1 MASRNAG
8 TVAIKLD
15 LRGQEELKRRLGELG
30 PVGDRAFKD
39 LMRAAKPVK
48 GEMDL
53 VGGSVLLLKDGLG
66 DLAQQAGPVA
76 RLFTTVSPLALGFG
90 AALGVVAMA
99 VREVFV
105 LMERSRETAMWAEE
119 LENVERASGLAA
131 ERILSIGSAAQ
142 MAGADF
148 NAVLSG
154 MEEFSK
160 RIGEYRATG
169 QGEARDAFD
178 ALGLRDLVDN
188 GADAT
193 AILDAVLE
201 RMREID
207 DPSRRLALADK
218 LGLREAAPLLQQSA
232 DEMARMLEAAEGI
245 NSTFTASTLQQFA
258 DAAEAIREAEL
269 RQTRAVQ
276 MQSLSTLQAEVARAR
291 VLAEIDERKAAALHA
306 VTPVR
311 ERETD
316 VLDFQATVLERQA
329 DLLEQRLRQ
338 VQGVRD
344 AEIQVAGDLADTRR
358 RLEEINAEQE
368 RRLDIQQRQQEA
380 LTSYYSM
387 LESWGDRTPEGGAAG
402 SSNNELDTERRRELE
417 ALVEQSLRSLMTPL
431 QRIRE
436 LESELND
443 ARENGIEISQAQID
457 MIVRT
462 RMEAAGLAGKLAD
475 LTDEERKAA
484 GAAAAANDPLEAQ
497 KELLESLTGPA
508 DAARE
513 RLGRLYALWADSP
526 EHADIITAEIER
538 VKSALYGQEDSNV
551 IRMEDRL
558 PGLAK
563 MAEEYSDTMDM
574 LDRGGVRALDSISD
588 GLADIR
594 HNADDAGEAFERM
607 GSRIV
612 DTFME
617 MMQQRWIIGPLA
629 GALDTFVSG
638 FFGGAG
644 KTPGMGKLPGFDRGA
659 DILIG
664 GNRGIDNNLLS
675 INNKPTAWVSADEK
689 IRILPNMTGQTGGG
703 GQAPARV
710 DLGDLNITLKDE
722 RGGGQGGR
730 ARASERRSANGTRE
744 LTIWLE
750 EQVAGM
756 LGSGKFDDE
765 MHTRYGFNPSPGAR

>member
-15 LRGQEELKRRLGELG
+15 LRGQEDLKRRLGELG

-90 AALGVVAMA
+90 AALGVVAMT
-99 VREVFV
+99 VREIFV
-105 LMERSRETAMWAEE
+105 LMERSRETAFWAEE
-119 LENVERASGLAA
+119 LENAERASGLLA
-131 ERILSIGSAAQ
+131 ERLLSIGSAAQ

-232 DEMARMLEAAEGI
+232 DEMARLLAVADDVNAAFSERTLARLAEAA
-245 NSTFTASTLQQFA
+245 TAL
-258 DAAEAIREAEL
+258 REAEM
-269 RQTRAVQ
+269 RRDRARD
-276 MQSLSTLQAEVARAR
+276 MQSVGFLETELRLAEARAE
-291 VLAEIDERKAAALHA
+291 LDERIAGALSYL
-306 VTPVR
+306 VDER
-311 ERETD
+311 ERETAALEMQRD
-316 VLDFQATVLERQA
+316 LMRSIAHWSAGIPGFAQAAVQEYGRLNEELER
-329 DLLEQRLRQ
+329 R
-338 VQGVRD
+338 V
-344 AEIQVAGDLADTRR
+344 
-358 RLEEINAEQE
+358 RLEEISAANHAAMIN
-368 RRLDIQQRQQEA
+368 DIGLGTLARFRSQSE
-380 LTSYYSM
+380 
-387 LESWGDRTPEGGAAG
+387 EPGGADEI
-402 SSNNELDTERRRELE
+402 STERQAELRN
-417 ALVEQSLRSLMTPL
+417 LVEQSLRSIMTPL
-431 QRIRE
+431 EQVAE
-436 LESELND
+436 LESELQL
-443 ARENGIEISQAQID
+443 AQANGIVITDEQI
-457 MIVRT
+457 
-462 RMEAAGLAGKLAD
+462 EAILRHRRAALDLLEPLKQ

-526 EHADIITAEIER
+526 EHADIITAEIDR
-538 VKSALYGQEDSNV
+538 VKDALYGQEDSNV

-563 MAEEYSDTMDM
+563 MAREYSDTMDM
-574 LDRGGVRALDSISD
+574 LDRGGVDTLDSIHE
-588 GLADIR
+588 GLMNMITGADSVG
-594 HNADDAGEAFERM
+594 DAFERM
-607 GSRIV
+607 GQRIV
-612 DTFME
+612 ESFIE
-617 MMQQRWIIGPLA
+617 IQLQRSIIGPLA
-629 GALDTFVSG
+629 GALDTFISG
-638 FFGGAG
+638 LFDGGAG
-644 KTPGMGKLPGFDRGA
+644 AAAGSGSGGLPGFDRGA

-675 INNKPTAWVSADEK
+675 INHKPTAWVSADETL
-689 IRILPNMTGQTGGG
+689 RILPNMTGQTGGG
-703 GQAPARV
+703 GQGPARV
-710 DLGDLNITLKDE
+710 ELADLNITLKDE

-750 EQVAGM
+750 EQIGGLM
-756 LGSGKFDDE
+756 GSGKFDDE
-765 MHTRYGFNPSPGAR
+765 MRSRYGLTPTPGAR

>member
-15 LRGQEELKRRLGELG
+15 LRGQEELKLRLGELG

-90 AALGVVAMA
+90 AAIGVVAMA
-99 VREVFV
+99 LREVFV
-105 LMERSRETAMWAEE
+105 LMERSRETAFWAEE
-119 LENVERASGLAA
+119 LENAERASGLLA

-245 NSTFTASTLQQFA
+245 NSTFTASTIQRFA

-306 VTPVR
+306 LTPVR
-311 ERETD
+311 ERETE

-387 LESWGDRTPEGGAAG
+387 LESWGDRTPGGGAGGA
-402 SSNNELDTERRRELE
+402 SNDELDTERRRELE

-431 QRIRE
+431 QEIRE

-443 ARENGIEISQAQID
+443 AREHGIEISQAQID
-457 MIVRT
+457 TIIRT

-484 GAAAAANDPLEAQ
+484 GAAEAANDPLEAQ
-497 KELLESLTGPA
+497 KELLDSLTGPA

-513 RLGRLYALWADSP
+513 RLGNLYKLWADSP

-563 MAEEYSDTMDM
+563 MAREYSDTMDM

-588 GLADIR
+588 GLTDIR
-594 HNADDAGEAFERM
+594 RNADDAGEAFERM
-607 GSRIV
+607 GARIV
-612 DTFME
+612 ETFFE
-617 MMQQRWIIGPLA
+617 MAQQRFIIGPLA
-629 GALDTFVSG
+629 GALDVFVSG
-638 FFGGAG
+638 FFGGGG
-644 KTPGMGKLPGFDRGA
+644 KTAGLGKLPGFDRGA
-659 DILIG
+659 DIRIG
-664 GNRGIDNNLLS
+664 GNPGIDNNLLS
-675 INNKPTAWVSADEK
+675 INNKPTAWVSADETV
-689 IRILPNMTGQTGGG
+689 RILPNMTGQTGGG

-710 DLGDLNITLKDE
+710 ELADLNITLKDE

-744 LTIWLE
+744 LTLWLK
-750 EQVAGM
+750 EQIGGM
-756 LGSGKFDDE
+756 LGSGKFDEE
-765 MHTRYGFNPSPGAR
+765 MHTRYGFNPSPGVR

>member
-1 MASRNAG
+1 MSGHNAG
-8 TVAIKLD
+8 TVAIKLN

-30 PVGDRAFKD
+30 PEGERVFRD
-39 LMRAAKPVK
+39 LSRAAKPTQQDFKLVDRATRELQD
-48 GEMDL
+48 GMD
-53 VGGSVLLLKDGLG
+53 
-66 DLAQQAGPVA
+66 DLAQRAGPVGA
-76 RLFTTVSPLALGFG
+76 FLTSVGPWGLAAAAGIG
-90 AALGVVAMA
+90 ALAMA
-99 VREVFV
+99 VREVFI
-105 LMERSRETAMWAEE
+105 LMERSRETAFWAEE

-178 ALGLRDLVDN
+178 SLGLRDLVDS

-232 DEMARMLEAAEGI
+232 DEMGRLLAVADDVNAAFSERTLARLAEAA
-245 NSTFTASTLQQFA
+245 TAL
-258 DAAEAIREAEL
+258 REAEM
-269 RQTRAVQ
+269 RRDRARD
-276 MQSLSTLQAEVARAR
+276 MQSVGLLETELRLAEARAE
-291 VLAEIDERKAAALHA
+291 LDERIAGALSYL
-306 VTPVR
+306 VDER
-311 ERETD
+311 ERETEALEMQRD
-316 VLDFQATVLERQA
+316 LMRSIAHWAAGIPGFAQAARQEYGRLNEALER
-329 DLLEQRLRQ
+329 R
-338 VQGVRD
+338 V
-344 AEIQVAGDLADTRR
+344 
-358 RLEEINAEQE
+358 RLEEISAANHAAMMNDIGVSTRVVLPGAE
-368 RRLDIQQRQQEA
+368 
-380 LTSYYSM
+380 
-387 LESWGDRTPEGGAAG
+387 GDG
-402 SSNNELDTERRRELE
+402 SRELDTQRDAELRN
-417 ALVEQSLRSLMTPL
+417 LVEQSLRSIMTPL
-431 QRIRE
+431 EQVTE
-436 LESELND
+436 LENELRLAQRNRID
-443 ARENGIEISQAQID
+443 ITDEQIEAILHH
-457 MIVRT
+457 R
-462 RMEAAGLAGKLAD
+462 RAALDLLEPLKQ

-538 VKSALYGQEDSNV
+538 VKDALYGQEDSNV

-563 MAEEYSDTMDM
+563 MAREYSDTMDM
-574 LDRGGVRALDSISD
+574 LDRGGVNTLDTIHE
-588 GLADIR
+588 GLMNMITGADSVG
-594 HNADDAGEAFERM
+594 DAFERM
-607 GSRIV
+607 GQRV
-612 DTFME
+612 VETFIE
-617 MMQQRWIIGPLA
+617 IQLQRSIIGPLA
-629 GALDTFVSG
+629 GALDTFISG
-638 FFGGAG
+638 LFDGGASAAAG
-644 KTPGMGKLPGFDRGA
+644 SGSSGLPGFDRGA
-659 DILIG
+659 DILVG

-675 INNKPTAWVSADEK
+675 INHKPTAWVSADETV
-689 IRILPNMTGQTGGG
+689 RILPNMTGQTGGG

-710 DLGDLNITLKDE
+710 ELADLNITLKDE

-750 EQVAGM
+750 EQVGGLM
-756 LGSGKFDDE
+756 GSGKFDDE
-765 MHTRYGFNPSPGAR
+765 MRSRYGITPAAGAR